1 MSSTE
6 TAMKERDP
14 KLFKLV
20 DSWNWNCGSVEIAVQ
35 AKEYGLTAEETRDAM
50 IEYGFPEN
58 QAVQTL
64 DVYEGLEAMGFI

>member
-1 MSSTE
+1 MNGR
-6 TAMKERDP
+6 MKERDP

-20 DSWNWNCGSVEIAVQ
+20 DSWNLNCGPVECAVR

-58 QAVQTL
+58 QAITTL
-64 DVYEGLEAMGFI
+64 DVYEGLEAMEFI